1 MSWVHSKNA
10 NNIITMYQISDYKHF
25 TLAHQTKRRLRIIA
39 PSLRKDQERA
49 YVLEIVL
56 CKREG
61 IEAVKVVPEIASV
74 TVHFEPGYLPVA
86 NLLHL
91 LDAVIGNIGLK
102 PRDTINAIKRK
113 SIRTNEAL
121 QDFVIG
127 IGGMS
132 CSSCALYLEMVLQRE
147 SDITRASVNYMSET
161 ARVKGYLS
169 KETLFKIISASGY
182 QAYSIDTLT
191 ERKLLFELEGKH
203 LIRARNQLI
212 TLGIL
217 SLPVTLLSLLRSR
230 SLPLLLLQALFAT
243 PVVFWEGRD
252 IFKKALNQAKQGS
265 ANTDSLIALGV
276 GAAYSYSLVALFR
289 STRHVYFNAAT
300 GIIDF
305 ILLGRYLEELA
316 KNKVVNDIRKLVNLQ
331 PQEATLL
338 LDDEEIKI
346 SADKIGENDI
356 LLIRPGEKIP
366 ADGVVIK
373 GLSSVDESMVTGAST
388 PSIKESGHKVYDG
401 CINGSGVLHVRATAT
416 GKDTVL
422 SGLIHM
428 VDEAQA
434 SKLQIQKTVD
444 ALSSVF
450 VPSVIVLS
458 GLTFGGW
465 LLAGERV
472 AHALANAIAVLLISC
487 PCALGLATPAATMV
501 GTGRAARW
509 GIYIRNGE
517 ALETAAA
524 IDIVIFDKT
533 GTLTEGNAN
542 VTDLFNISRLDDESI
557 IQLAASAEFN
567 SEHFLGRALVQYAKA
582 RGINRLESFH
592 FHSIPDQGIRAEVG
606 QYKLLLGNESWLE
619 GQKIDLT
626 ALKAT
631 AKNLAKQGKT
641 LIYMAIDHQAA
652 ALFAVSDQLRPNA
665 WPAIKHLHDRH
676 IETMMV
682 TGDTREAAWPIAE
695 QVGIKTV
702 IAQVNP
708 VKKLE
713 IIRNLQKQGQH
724 VAMIGD
730 GINDAPAL
738 AAANLSLAIDKGTGI
753 AIHAADLILANG
765 DISKIEEV
773 ITLSHQTLAII
784 KQNLFWAF
792 GYNAIAIPFAMAG
805 KLSPTI
811 ASAAMAFSSVSVI
824 INSLRLNRSNGTC
837 KKRVPKN
844 LK

>member
-1 MSWVHSKNA
+1 MNQA
-10 NNIITMYQISDYKHF
+10 ADFKHF
-25 TLAHQTKRRLRIIA
+25 TLVHHTKRRVRIIA
-39 PSLRKDQERA
+39 PSIRKDQERA
-49 YVLEIVL
+49 YVLEILL
-56 CKREG
+56 CKRAG
-61 IEAVKVVPEIASV
+61 IEAVKIVPAIASV
-74 TVHFEPGYLPVA
+74 TIHFDPESLPAV

-91 LDAVIGNIGLK
+91 LEAVIGNIGLK
-102 PRDTINAIKRK
+102 PRQTINAIKYKNTRP
-113 SIRTNEAL
+113 SEAL

-132 CSSCALYLEMVLQRE
+132 CASCALFLEMVLQRE
-147 SDITRASVNYMSET
+147 PDITKASVNYLSET

-169 KETLFKIISASGY
+169 KEMLFKIISANGY
-182 QAYSIDTLT
+182 QAFSIDSLT

-203 LIRARNQLI
+203 LIMAKKQLI
-212 TLGIL
+212 SLGLL

-230 SLPLLLLQALFAT
+230 SRFLLLLQALFAT
-243 PVVFWEGRD
+243 PVVFWEGRG

-289 STRHVYFNAAT
+289 SSRHVYFNAAT

-305 ILLGRYLEELA
+305 VLLGRYLEELA
-316 KNKVVNDIRKLVNLQ
+316 KRKVVNDIHKLVNLQ

-338 LDDEEIKI
+338 RNDEEIKI
-346 SADKIGENDI
+346 SADKIAVDDI

-373 GLSSVDESMVTGAST
+373 GLSSVDESMVTGSST
-388 PSIKESGHKVYDG
+388 PGIKESGHKVYDG
-401 CINGSGVLHVRATAT
+401 CINGSGVLHIRATAT

-428 VDEAQA
+428 VDQAQA

-458 GLTFGGW
+458 GVTFGGW
-465 LLAGERV
+465 LLTGERV

-501 GTGRAARW
+501 GTGRAARR

-517 ALETAAA
+517 ALETAAT

-533 GTLTEGNAN
+533 GTLTEGKAN
-542 VTDLFNISRLDDESI
+542 VTDLFNVSHLDDESI

-567 SEHFLGRALVQYAKA
+567 SEHFLAQALVQYAKV
-582 RGINRLESFH
+582 RDISRLESSH
-592 FHSIPDQGIRAEVG
+592 FHSIPDQGIRASVG
-606 QYKLLLGNESWLE
+606 QYELLLGNESWLQ
-619 GQKIDLT
+619 GQQIDLT

-631 AKNLAKQGKT
+631 AKHLAKQGKT
-641 LIYMAIDHQAA
+641 LIYLAIDHQAA
-652 ALFAVSDQLRPNA
+652 ALFAVTDQVRPNA
-665 WPAIKHLHDRH
+665 RLGIKQLHESH

-682 TGDTREAAWPIAE
+682 TGDTGEAAWPVAE

-702 IAQVNP
+702 IAQANP

-713 IIRNLQKQGQH
+713 IIRSLQKQGRH

-738 AAANLSLAIDKGTGI
+738 AAANLSMAIDKGTGI
-753 AIHAADLILANG
+753 AIHAADLVLVNG
-765 DISKIEEV
+765 DIGKVVEAIA
-773 ITLSHQTLAII
+773 LSNQTLGII

-792 GYNAIAIPFAMAG
+792 GYNAVAIPFAVAG
-805 KLSPTI
+805 KLNPTI
-811 ASAAMAFSSVSVI
+811 ASAAMALSSVSVI
-824 INSLRLNRSNGTC
+824 INSLRLNRSSGTHR
-837 KKRVPKN
+837 KTVSKN
-844 LK
+844 ADSDH

>member
-1 MSWVHSKNA
+1 
-10 NNIITMYQISDYKHF
+10 MYQPAEFKHF
-25 TLAHQTKRRLRIIA
+25 TLVHQTKRRVRIIA

-56 CKREG
+56 RKREG
-61 IEAVKVVPEIASV
+61 VGAVKSVPSIASV
-74 TVHFEPGYLPVA
+74 SIHFDPEYLPVA
-86 NLLHL
+86 NLLQL

-102 PRDTINAIKRK
+102 PRQTIKAIKYRNTHP
-113 SIRTNEAL
+113 SEVL
-121 QDFVIG
+121 LDFVIG

-132 CSSCALYLEMVLQRE
+132 CASCALFLEMVLQRE
-147 SDITRASVNYMSET
+147 PDITKATVNYVSET
-161 ARVKGYLS
+161 ARIKGYLS
-169 KETLFKIISASGY
+169 KETLFQIISTNGY
-182 QAYSIDTLT
+182 EPFSIDSLT

-203 LIRARNQLI
+203 LLTAKKQLMM
-212 TLGIL
+212 LGLL

-243 PVVFWEGRD
+243 PVILWEGRD

-265 ANTDSLIALGV
+265 ANMDSLIALGV
-276 GAAYSYSLVALFR
+276 GAAYSYSIAALFR
-289 STRHVYFNAAT
+289 GIRHVYFSAAT

-305 ILLGRYLEELA
+305 VLLGRYLEELA
-316 KNKVVNDIRKLVNLQ
+316 KRKVVNDIRKLVNLQ
-331 PQEATLL
+331 PPEATLFN
-338 LDDEEIKI
+338 DGEEVKI
-346 SADKIGENDI
+346 SADNIKVDDI

-366 ADGVVIK
+366 ADGMVIK
-373 GLSSVDESMVTGAST
+373 GLSSVDESMITGSST

-401 CINGSGVLHVRATAT
+401 CINGSGVLHVRATAA

-444 ALSSVF
+444 VFSSVF

-458 GLTFGGW
+458 GMTFGGW

-472 AHALANAIAVLLISC
+472 AQALANAISVLLISC

-501 GTGRAARW
+501 GTGQAARR
-509 GIYIRNGE
+509 GIYIHNGE
-517 ALETAAA
+517 ALETAAT

-542 VTDLFNISRLDDESI
+542 VTDFLNVSSLDDESI

-567 SEHFLGRALVQYAKA
+567 SEHYLAQALVRYSKV
-582 RGINRLESFH
+582 RKINRLESAH
-592 FHSIPDQGIRAEVG
+592 FHSIPDQGIRASVG
-606 QYKLLLGNESWLE
+606 RYELLLGNESWLE
-619 GQKIDLT
+619 GQQVDLT

-641 LIYMAIDHQAA
+641 LFYLAIDHHAA
-652 ALFAVSDQLRPNA
+652 ALFAVSDKVRPNA
-665 WPAIKHLHDRH
+665 GLVIKQLHDNRL
-676 IETMMV
+676 ETMMV
-682 TGDTREAAWPIAE
+682 TGDTEEAAWPIAD

-702 IAQVNP
+702 IAHADP
-708 VKKLE
+708 AKKLE
-713 IIRNLQKQGQH
+713 IIRSLQKEGRR

-753 AIHAADLILANG
+753 AIHAADLILVNG
-765 DISKIEEV
+765 DISKVAEA
-773 ITLSHQTLAII
+773 ITISSQTLGII

-792 GYNAIAIPFAMAG
+792 GYNAVSIPFAVAG
-805 KLSPTI
+805 KLNPTI

-824 INSLRLNRSNGTC
+824 INSLRLNRSSGAY
-837 KKRVPKN
+837 KKTVSKKFSSN
-844 LK
+844 K

>member
-1 MSWVHSKNA
+1 
-10 NNIITMYQISDYKHF
+10 MYQPAEFKHF
-25 TLAHQTKRRLRIIA
+25 TLVHQTKRRVRIIA

-56 CKREG
+56 RKREG
-61 IEAVKVVPEIASV
+61 VGAVKSVPSIASV
-74 TVHFEPGYLPVA
+74 TIHFDPEYLPVA
-86 NLLHL
+86 NLLQL

-102 PRDTINAIKRK
+102 PRQTIKAIKYRNTHP
-113 SIRTNEAL
+113 SEVL
-121 QDFVIG
+121 LDFVIG

-132 CSSCALYLEMVLQRE
+132 CASCALFLEMVLQRE
-147 SDITRASVNYMSET
+147 PDITKATVNYVSET
-161 ARVKGYLS
+161 ARIKGYLS
-169 KETLFKIISASGY
+169 KETLFQIISTNGY
-182 QAYSIDTLT
+182 EPFSIDSLT

-203 LIRARNQLI
+203 LLTAKKQLM
-212 TLGIL
+212 TLGLL

-265 ANTDSLIALGV
+265 ANMDSLIALGV

-289 STRHVYFNAAT
+289 SSRLVYFSAAT

-305 ILLGRYLEELA
+305 VLLGRYLEELA
-316 KNKVVNDIRKLVNLQ
+316 KRKVVNDIRKLVNLQ
-331 PQEATLL
+331 PPEATLL
-338 LDDEEIKI
+338 RNDEEIKI
-346 SADKIGENDI
+346 SADKIRTDDI

-373 GLSSVDESMVTGAST
+373 GLSSVDESMVTGSST

-444 ALSSVF
+444 AFSSVF

-458 GLTFGGW
+458 GMTFGGW

-472 AHALANAIAVLLISC
+472 GQALANAISVLLISC
-487 PCALGLATPAATMV
+487 PCALGMATPAATMV
-501 GTGRAARW
+501 STGQAARR
-509 GIYIRNGE
+509 GIYIRKGE
-517 ALETAAA
+517 ALETAAT

-542 VTDLFNISRLDDESI
+542 VTDFLNISHFDDESI

-567 SEHFLGRALVQYAKA
+567 SEHYLAQSVVRYAKA
-582 RGINRLESFH
+582 RNINRLESAH
-592 FHSIPDQGIRAEVG
+592 FHSIPDQGIRADVG
-606 QYKLLLGNESWLE
+606 QYEVLLGNESWLE
-619 GQKIDLT
+619 GQQIDFT

-641 LIYMAIDHQAA
+641 LFYLVIDHHAA
-652 ALFAVSDQLRPNA
+652 ALFAVSDQVRSNA
-665 WPAIKHLHDRH
+665 QLVIKQLHDSH

-682 TGDTREAAWPIAE
+682 TGDTEEAAWPIAGL
-695 QVGIKTV
+695 VGITTV
-702 IAQVNP
+702 IAQANP
-708 VKKLE
+708 AKKLE
-713 IIRNLQKQGQH
+713 IIRSLQKEGRR

-753 AIHAADLILANG
+753 AIHAADLILVNG
-765 DISKIEEV
+765 DIGKVAEAISLSNQ
-773 ITLSHQTLAII
+773 TLSII

-792 GYNAIAIPFAMAG
+792 GYNAVAIPFAVAG
-805 KLSPTI
+805 KLNPTI

-824 INSLRLNRSNGTC
+824 INSLRLNRSSGAH
-837 KKRVPKN
+837 KKTMSKKFSSN
-844 LK
+844 K

>member
-1 MSWVHSKNA
+1 
-10 NNIITMYQISDYKHF
+10 MYQVAEFKHF
-25 TLAHQTKRRLRIIA
+25 TLVHQTTRRVRLIA

-56 CKREG
+56 RKRAG
-61 IEAVKVVPEIASV
+61 IDAVKIVPAIASV
-74 TVHFEPGYLPVA
+74 TIHFDPECLPVA
-86 NLLHL
+86 NLLRL
-91 LDAVIGNIGLK
+91 LEAVIGNLGLK
-102 PRDTINAIKRK
+102 PRQTINAIKHK
-113 SIRTNEAL
+113 NIPPSLVL

-132 CSSCALYLEMVLQRE
+132 CASCALFLEMMLQRE
-147 SDITRASVNYMSET
+147 PYITKATVNYVTET
-161 ARVKGYLS
+161 ARITGYLP
-169 KETLFKIISASGY
+169 KEQLFSLVSANGY
-182 QAYSIDTLT
+182 QAFSIDSLT
-191 ERKLLFELEGKH
+191 ERKLLFDVENKH
-203 LIRARNQLI
+203 VLKAKKQLV
-212 TLGIL
+212 TLGLL

-252 IFKKALNQAKQGS
+252 IFKKALKQAKQGS
-265 ANTDSLIALGV
+265 ANMDSLIALGV
-276 GAAYSYSLVALFR
+276 GAAYGYSLVALFR
-289 STRHVYFNAAT
+289 SRRHVYFSAAT

-305 ILLGRYLEELA
+305 VLLGRYLEELA
-316 KNKVVNDIRKLVNLQ
+316 KRKVVNDIRKLVNLQ
-331 PQEATLL
+331 PLVATLL
-338 LDDEEIKI
+338 RDDEAIKI
-346 SADKIGENDI
+346 SADEIRVNDI

-366 ADGVVIK
+366 ADGVVVK
-373 GLSSVDESMVTGAST
+373 GLSSVDESTVTGSST

-416 GKDTVL
+416 GKDTML

-444 ALSSVF
+444 AFSSVF

-458 GLTFGGW
+458 GVTFGGW

-472 AHALANAIAVLLISC
+472 GHALANAIAVLLISC
-487 PCALGLATPAATMV
+487 PCALGMATPAATMV
-501 GTGRAARW
+501 GTGQAARR
-509 GIYIRNGE
+509 GIYIRKGE
-517 ALETAAA
+517 ALETAAT

-533 GTLTEGNAN
+533 GTLTEGHAN
-542 VTDLFNISRLDDESI
+542 VTDFLNVSPLADESI

-567 SEHFLGRALVQYAKA
+567 SEHYLAQALVRYAKA
-582 RGINRLESFH
+582 RNINRLESTH
-592 FHSIPDQGIRAEVG
+592 FHSIPDQGIRADVG
-606 QYKLLLGNESWLE
+606 QYEVLLGNESWLE
-619 GQKIDLT
+619 GQHIDLT

-641 LIYMAIDHQAA
+641 LFYLAVDHQAA
-652 ALFAVSDQLRPNA
+652 ALFAVSDQVRANA
-665 WPAIKHLHDRH
+665 RQVIQHLHDSR

-682 TGDTREAAWPIAE
+682 TGDTEEAAWPIAG
-695 QVGIKTV
+695 QVGITTV
-702 IAQVNP
+702 IAHANP
-708 VKKLE
+708 AKKLAL
-713 IIRNLQKQGQH
+713 IRSLQQQGRR

-753 AIHAADLILANG
+753 AIHAADLILVNG
-765 DISKIEEV
+765 DIGKVVEAIAISN
-773 ITLSHQTLAII
+773 QTLGII

-792 GYNAIAIPFAMAG
+792 GYNAIAIPFAVAG
-805 KLSPTI
+805 KLNPTI

-824 INSLRLNRSNGTC
+824 INSLRLNRSSGTH
-837 KKRVPKN
+837 KKTVPKSSN
-844 LK
+844 NNR

>member
-1 MSWVHSKNA
+1 
-10 NNIITMYQISDYKHF
+10 MYQAADFKNF
-25 TLAHQTKRRLRIIA
+25 TLVHQTKHRVRIVA

-56 CKREG
+56 CKRKG
-61 IEAVKVVPEIASV
+61 IQAVKIVPPLASV
-74 TVHFEPGYLPVA
+74 TIHFDPEYLPVA

-102 PRDTINAIKRK
+102 PRNTISAIKQK
-113 SIRTNEAL
+113 NTYTNEVL

-132 CSSCALYLEMVLQRE
+132 CASCALFLEMVLQRE
-147 SDITRASVNYMSET
+147 PDIIKVAVNYVSET
-161 ARVKGYLS
+161 ARIKGYLS
-169 KETLFKIISASGY
+169 KETLFKIISTNGY
-182 QAYSIDTLT
+182 QPFSIDSLA
-191 ERKLLFELEGKH
+191 ERKLLFEFEGKH
-203 LIRARNQLI
+203 LLAAKKQLMM
-212 TLGIL
+212 LGVL
-217 SLPVTLLSLLRSR
+217 SLPVTLLSLSRSR

-265 ANTDSLIALGV
+265 ANMDSLIALGV
-276 GAAYSYSLVALFR
+276 GAAYSYSLAALFR
-289 STRHVYFNAAT
+289 NSRRVYFSAAT
-300 GIIDF
+300 AIIDF
-305 ILLGRYLEELA
+305 VLLGRYLEELA
-316 KNKVVNDIRKLVNLQ
+316 KRKVVNDIRKLVNLQ
-331 PQEATLL
+331 PPEATLL
-338 LDDEEIKI
+338 RNNEEIKI
-346 SADKIGENDI
+346 SADKIKVNDI
-356 LLIRPGEKIP
+356 LLVRPGEKIP
-366 ADGVVIK
+366 VDGVVIK
-373 GLSSVDESMVTGAST
+373 GLSSVDESMVTGSST

-444 ALSSVF
+444 AFSSVF

-458 GLTFGGW
+458 GMTFGGW
-465 LLAGERV
+465 LLAGERF
-472 AHALANAIAVLLISC
+472 AQALANAISVLLISC

-501 GTGRAARW
+501 GTGQAARR
-509 GIYIRNGE
+509 GIYIRKGE
-517 ALETAAA
+517 ALETAST

-542 VTDLFNISRLDDESI
+542 VTDFLNVSHLDDESI

-567 SEHFLGRALVQYAKA
+567 SEHYLAQALVRYAKA
-582 RGINRLESFH
+582 RNINRLESAR
-592 FHSIPDQGIRAEVG
+592 FHSIPDQGIRADVG
-606 QYKLLLGNESWLE
+606 QYEVLLGNESWLQ
-619 GQKIDLT
+619 GQQIDLT

-641 LIYMAIDHQAA
+641 LFYLVIDHHAV
-652 ALFAVSDQLRPNA
+652 ALFAVSDQVRANA
-665 WPAIKHLHDRH
+665 RLVIKQLHDSH

-682 TGDTREAAWPIAE
+682 TGDTEEAAWPIAG
-695 QVGIKTV
+695 QVGITTV
-702 IAQVNP
+702 IAQANP
-708 VKKLE
+708 AKKLE
-713 IIRNLQKQGQH
+713 IIRSLQKQGRQ

-738 AAANLSLAIDKGTGI
+738 AAADLSLAIDKGTGI
-753 AIHAADLILANG
+753 AIHAADLILVNG
-765 DISKIEEV
+765 DIGKVADVIVLSKQ
-773 ITLSHQTLAII
+773 TLSII

-792 GYNAIAIPFAMAG
+792 GYNAVAIPFAVAG
-805 KLSPTI
+805 KLNPTI
-811 ASAAMAFSSVSVI
+811 ASAAMALSSVSVI
-824 INSLRLNRSNGTC
+824 INSLRLNRSSGHAQENSVE
-837 KKRVPKN
+837 KF
-844 LK
+844 

>member
-1 MSWVHSKNA
+1 MNQA
-10 NNIITMYQISDYKHF
+10 TYFKHF
-25 TLAHQTKRRLRIIA
+25 TLKHQTTRRVRLIV
-39 PSLRKDQERA
+39 PSLRKDQERS

-56 CKREG
+56 RKRGG
-61 IEAVKVVPEIASV
+61 IDAVKIVPAIASV
-74 TVHFEPGYLPVA
+74 TVHFDPEYLPVA
-86 NLLHL
+86 NLLRL
-91 LDAVIGNIGLK
+91 LEAVIGNLGLK
-102 PRDTINAIKRK
+102 PRQTIKAIKSRN
-113 SIRTNEAL
+113 SYPSELL

-132 CSSCALYLEMVLQRE
+132 CASCALFLEMMLQRE
-147 SDITRASVNYMSET
+147 PYVTKATVNYVSET
-161 ARVKGYLS
+161 ARITGYLP
-169 KETLFKIISASGY
+169 KEQLFSIISANGY
-182 QAYSIDTLT
+182 QAFSIDSLT
-191 ERKLLFELEGKH
+191 ERKLLFDVESKH
-203 LIRARNQLI
+203 VLKAKNQLI
-212 TLGIL
+212 TLGLL

-243 PVVFWEGRD
+243 PVVFWEGRE
-252 IFKKALNQAKQGS
+252 IFKKALKQAKQGS
-265 ANTDSLIALGV
+265 ANMDSLIALGV
-276 GAAYSYSLVALFR
+276 GAAYGYSVVALFR
-289 STRHVYFNAAT
+289 GSRHVYFSAAT

-305 ILLGRYLEELA
+305 VLLGRYLEELA
-316 KNKVVNDIRKLVNLQ
+316 KRKVVNDIRKLVNLQ
-331 PQEATLL
+331 PLVATLL
-338 LDDEEIKI
+338 RDDEAIKI
-346 SADKIGENDI
+346 SADDIQVNDI

-366 ADGVVIK
+366 ADGVVVK
-373 GLSSVDESMVTGAST
+373 GLSSVDESTVTGSST

-416 GKDTVL
+416 GKDTML

-458 GLTFGGW
+458 GVTFGGW
-465 LLAGERV
+465 LLAGERIGQ
-472 AHALANAIAVLLISC
+472 ALANAIAVLLISC
-487 PCALGLATPAATMV
+487 PCALGMATPAATMV
-501 GTGRAARW
+501 GTGRAARR
-509 GIYIRNGE
+509 GIYIRKGE
-517 ALETAAA
+517 ALETAAT

-542 VTDLFNISRLDDESI
+542 VTDFLNVSPLADESI

-567 SEHFLGRALVQYAKA
+567 SEHYLAQALVRYAKA
-582 RGINRLESFH
+582 RNSNRLESAH
-592 FHSIPDQGIRAEVG
+592 FHSIPDQGIRARVG
-606 QYKLLLGNESWLE
+606 QYEVLLGNESWLE
-619 GQKIDLT
+619 GQQIDLT

-641 LIYMAIDHQAA
+641 LIYLAVDHQAA
-652 ALFAVSDQLRPNA
+652 ALFAVSDQVRANA
-665 WPAIKHLHDRH
+665 RQVIQQLHEIR

-682 TGDTREAAWPIAE
+682 TGDTEEAAWPIAD

-702 IAQVNP
+702 IAHANP
-708 VKKLE
+708 AKKLAL
-713 IIRNLQKQGQH
+713 IRSLQQQGRR

-753 AIHAADLILANG
+753 AIHAADLVLVNG
-765 DISKIEEV
+765 DIGKVVEAIAISN
-773 ITLSHQTLAII
+773 QTLGII

-792 GYNAIAIPFAMAG
+792 GYNAVAIPFAVAG
-805 KLSPTI
+805 KLNPAI

-824 INSLRLNRSNGTC
+824 INSLRLNRSS
-837 KKRVPKN
+837 
-844 LK
+844 